1 MRKNKL
7 ILLQLV
13 IAFVL
18 ICTSV
23 YAAVTTTIDVS
34 PSKTLVERGEVVT
47 VTLSLKDVDSNM
59 KVESVEGYINYDES
73 VIKAIDVDSIHKDQ
87 GNTVT
92 IGNETLKV
100 EDLTNADINNMPSTE
115 SYVAFNGSPAS
126 GNKTRIVIDFKQGLT
141 EDTELLKIDFEVK
154 EDATTG
160 SIENAISYSMFVI
173 TAGTEESVE
182 ITENIDL
189 TVKAVSTN
197 DNNTNSENENTNTE
211 NENTNTDNNTNTDDE
226 NTNTENEN
234 TNADNENTNV
244 SNENTNTDNDNT
256 NVNNGNTNA
265 ADNTNSN
272 TNKNTNNNNTNKN
285 NTNKNTNNSGNTS
298 DNTTSGSKLPATGAK
313 LLVIPAIILSVVAYI
328 SYDKYMKYKGI

>member
-234 TNADNENTNV
+234 TNV

-256 NVNNGNTNA
+256 NVNNENTNA

-272 TNKNTNNNNTNKN
+272 TNK